1 MQTTK
6 NDNIYL
12 WLAFLASACL
22 CYLRAPDLFYDP
34 RIWAEGGSVYLP
46 QALEEGFLRNLFST
60 KLGYYSLLNN
70 MSYSV
75 ITLFDLKYAAFLS
88 VAFSFLAIMT
98 TVSLALWLP
107 MREIETTQQKML
119 LAISI
124 VIFSNA
130 EIWLNVIN
138 VQFYLALCAFFVLMN
153 NPTKTNTQ
161 LKWASRLILVLALL
175 TGPVS
180 CFLCPI
186 FVYRAYIER
195 DKESYLLCA
204 ITITLTLC
212 QALIIVGQL
221 NESIGSRDV
230 VFRGDFLSRWLKY
243 NVLVPFT
250 GDLKHSAKLLYNILG
265 YGTFLYLA
273 YAFIKS
279 RKNSG
284 TLIILGS
291 FLFLSILSHLFS
303 LKMQGAQRYGYAPSL
318 ILIFFLLRQLPE
330 SRKWPQLILT
340 ASLITNTLYFPMYM
354 HESIYST
361 HWVKWDSALQAF
373 RNNETNNITLWPKE
387 WAVPTESHQYF
398 TPAQKA
404 PE

>member
-12 WLAFLASACL
+12 WLAFLASAFL

-46 QALEEGFLRNLFST
+46 QALEEGFLHNLFTT
-60 KLGYYSLLNN
+60 KLGYYSLFNN
-70 MSYSV
+70 LSYSV
-75 ITLFDLKYAAFLS
+75 ITLFDLKYAALLS
-88 VAFSFLAIMT
+88 VAFSFLAIMA

-107 MREIETTQQKML
+107 MRGIETTQQKTL

-153 NPTKTNTQ
+153 DTTKSSSQ
-161 LKWASRLILVLALL
+161 LKWVSRLILVLALL

-186 FVYRAYIER
+186 FIYRAYNEK

-212 QALIIVGQL
+212 QALIITGHF
-221 NESIGSRDV
+221 NESIGDRGIA
-230 VFRGDFLSRWLKY
+230 FRVDALSRWLKY

-265 YGTFLYLA
+265 YGTFLYLT
-273 YAFIKS
+273 YAFITS
-279 RKNSG
+279 RKNSD
-284 TLIILGS
+284 TQILLGA

-303 LKMQGAQRYGYAPSL
+303 LKMQGAPRYGYAPSL

-330 SRKWPQLILT
+330 SRKWPQFILT
-340 ASLITNTLYFPMYM
+340 TSLIANTLYFPMHI

-361 HWVKWDSALQAF
+361 QWAKWDSALQAF
-373 RNNETNNITLWPKE
+373 RNNKTNNITLWPNE
-387 WAVPTESHQYF
+387 WVVPTESHPYF